1 MSDYLNNLLKT
12 GRTILEDTKAPRK
25 IEKKASS
32 GKKPIP
38 PMDAPTDI
46 DPHKVLI
53 KKTIQEKP
61 KKSVLIDEF
70 KRFIDSA
77 EAI

>member
-12 GRTILEDTKAPRK
+12 GRTILEDTKAPRR
-25 IEKKASS
+25 IEKKAS
-32 GKKPIP
+32 KKPIG
-38 PMDAPTDI
+38 PMDAPTDN